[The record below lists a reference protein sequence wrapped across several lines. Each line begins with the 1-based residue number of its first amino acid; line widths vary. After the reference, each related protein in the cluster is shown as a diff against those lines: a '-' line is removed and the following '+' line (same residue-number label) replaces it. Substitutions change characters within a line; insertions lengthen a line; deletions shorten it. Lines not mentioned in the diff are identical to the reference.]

1 MNPSIASLLVILCGI
16 LRSTDLYFRNSM
28 VKALPV
34 IVLISWEHMV
44 NLALLLP
51 LLFTKAKE
59 FRKLGIKDLL
69 LFIMVGCGASAM
81 GILCFS
87 EAFHYINPALAV
99 LLQKLQP
106 IITILLGTILLKEKI
121 TGRFFGWAL
130 LAIICSYFVSFGL
143 TDPFTGEWKKIASGA
158 AYAMLAA
165 FFWGGGTIWGKMLLQ
180 KFDQS
185 FVLAGRFLLGTV
197 FTVSMAFI
205 FKGGLHADAI
215 FSQKA
220 PLYGSIFYMAVI
232 SGILAT
238 SFFYAGLKWVKA
250 SQASILELFF
260 PVSSVVIMWLS
271 FNRPITPIQIVAGII
286 MFFAVYKIN
295 QTTDKKV

>member
-1 MNPSIASLLVILCGI
+1 
-16 LRSTDLYFRNSM
+16 
-28 VKALPV
+28 
-34 IVLISWEHMV
+34 
-44 NLALLLP
+44 
-51 LLFTKAKE
+51 
-59 FRKLGIKDLL
+59 
-69 LFIMVGCGASAM
+69 
-81 GILCFS
+81 
-87 EAFHYINPALAV
+87 
-99 LLQKLQP
+99 
-106 IITILLGTILLKEKI
+106 
-121 TGRFFGWAL
+121 
-130 LAIICSYFVSFGL
+130 
-143 TDPFTGEWKKIASGA
+143 
-158 AYAMLAA
+158 
-165 FFWGGGTIWGKMLLQ
+165 WGKMLLQ

-271 FNRPITPIQIVAGII
+271 FNRPITPIQIAAGTI